1 MGGSEDSE
9 MERGNTTDGGKEQ
22 RMKGLWSTQSHQ
34 YLGAKEVPEKLDVLQ
49 K

>member
-9 MERGNTTDGGKEQ
+9 MERGNTDGGKEQ